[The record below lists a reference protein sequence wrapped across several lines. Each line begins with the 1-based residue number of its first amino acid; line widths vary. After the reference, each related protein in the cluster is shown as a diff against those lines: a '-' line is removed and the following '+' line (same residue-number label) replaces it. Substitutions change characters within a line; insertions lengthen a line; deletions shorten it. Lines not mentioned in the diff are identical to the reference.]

1 MRALPHPDLAE
12 LELATVLEALSDPT
26 RLSIVLQLDDYAEA
40 ESRCG
45 TFLHLGTKTNLTYHF
60 AKLRAA
66 GVVRTRVEG
75 TARYMS
81 LRKADLDR
89 RFPGLL
95 GSILSAA
102 RKAAKEAAKERA
114 SKRA

>member
-1 MRALPHPDLAE
+1 MRALPHPDIAE

-26 RLSIVLQLDDYAEA
+26 RLSIVLQLDDCAEA

-45 TFLHLGTKTNLTYHF
+45 AFLNLGAKTNLTYHF

-66 GVVRTRVEG
+66 GIVRTRMEG

-95 GSILSAA
+95 DSILSAA
-102 RKAAKEAAKERA
+102 RKGARATAKERTR
-114 SKRA
+114 KRA